1 VTEHAGSP
9 PETPPDQRTAP
20 SAASGRLIALRS
32 RDFRL
37 LLAGQVVSLTGT
49 QMQQVA
55 VVWQLYLLTQS
66 PLALGMLG
74 FFRVAPIVVF
84 ALGGG
89 VLADAFDRRKLMLF
103 TQSALALVSL
113 ALAALSHAH
122 RTSPA
127 AIYGLAFVAGAAT
140 AFDNPARQ
148 ALVPRL
154 VDARQLPNALSL
166 YVTVFQVATVAGPA
180 LGGLLLATAGPTFI
194 YLADVLSYGVVIGA
208 LLAMEHRHTGRGGAP
223 ISARAVAEALRFL
236 RRAPIIWSTMLLDFV
251 ATFFA
256 GSLLLLPIFADQL
269 LHVGP
274 RGLGL
279 LYAAQPFGAA
289 LTGAALSTMRPLR
302 RQGPAV
308 LWSVALYGAS
318 IALFGLSPWFW
329 LSFLMLAVSGAA
341 DMVSAVIR
349 NIVRQTL
356 TPDELRGRM
365 SSVVMIF
372 FMGGPQLG
380 EVEAGAV
387 ARLFGARVSVAS
399 GGLLCI
405 LAAAAA
411 AVLVPQLRRYEG

>member
-1 VTEHAGSP
+1 MTDPAVPAQQAP
-9 PETPPDQRTAP
+9 PP
-20 SAASGRLIALRS
+20 AARFIALRS
-32 RDFRL
+32 RDLRL
-37 LLAGQVVSLTGT
+37 PLAGQAISLTGS

-55 VVWQLYLLTQS
+55 VVWQLYLLSRS

-74 FFRVAPIVVF
+74 FFRIVPIIVF

-89 VLADAFDRRKLMLF
+89 VVADALDRRRLMLF
-103 TQSALALVSL
+103 TQAALAMVSV
-113 ALAALSHAH
+113 ALAVLAHAQ
-122 RTSPA
+122 RTTPA
-127 AIYGLAFVAGAAT
+127 AIYALAFVAGAAT

-154 VDARQLPNALSL
+154 VDRGQLPNALSL
-166 YVTVFQVATVAGPA
+166 YATVWQVATIAGPA
-180 LGGLLLATAGPTFI
+180 LGGALLAWSGPTAI
-194 YLADVLSYGVVIGA
+194 YLLDVLSFGAVIAA
-208 LLAMEHRHTGRGGAP
+208 LLAMRHRHVGLGKSQ
-223 ISARAVAEALRFL
+223 ISAKAALDGLRFIRSTPL
-236 RRAPIIWSTMLLDFV
+236 IWSTMLLDFA

-256 GSLLLLPIFADQL
+256 GSMLLLPIFADQL

-274 RGLGL
+274 RGLGF

-289 LTGAALSTMRPLR
+289 LTGAALSTMGPLR
-302 RQGPAV
+302 RQGAAI
-308 LWSVALYGAS
+308 LWSVAVYGAS

-329 LSFLMLAVSGAA
+329 VSFLLLAVSGAA

-356 TPDELRGRM
+356 TPDELRGRI
-365 SSVVMIF
+365 SSVAMTF

-399 GGLLCI
+399 GGVLCV

-411 AVLVPQLRRYEG
+411 ALLVPQLRRYET

>member
-1 VTEHAGSP
+1 
-9 PETPPDQRTAP
+9 
-20 SAASGRLIALRS
+20 LR
-32 RDFRL
+32 
-37 LLAGQVVSLTGT
+37 
-49 QMQQVA
+49 
-55 VVWQLYLLTQS
+55 
-66 PLALGMLG
+66 
-74 FFRVAPIVVF
+74 
-84 ALGGG
+84 
-89 VLADAFDRRKLMLF
+89 
-103 TQSALALVSL
+103 
-113 ALAALSHAH
+113 
-122 RTSPA
+122 
-127 AIYGLAFVAGAAT
+127 AIGEG
-140 AFDNPARQ
+140 
-148 ALVPRL
+148 
-154 VDARQLPNALSL
+154 
-166 YVTVFQVATVAGPA
+166 
-180 LGGLLLATAGPTFI
+180 
-194 YLADVLSYGVVIGA
+194 
-208 LLAMEHRHTGRGGAP
+208 
-223 ISARAVAEALRFL
+223 LRFL
-236 RRAPIIWSTMLLDFV
+236 RGAPIIWSTMLLDFV

-279 LYAAQPFGAA
+279 LYAAQPAGAA
-289 LTGAALSTMRPLR
+289 LTGAALSSMRTIR

-329 LSFLMLAVSGAA
+329 VSFLLLAVSGAA

-349 NIVRQTL
+349 NIVRQSL

-387 ARLFGARVSVAS
+387 ARLFGARVAVAS
-399 GGLLCI
+399 GGALCV

>member
-1 VTEHAGSP
+1 VTGA
-9 PETPPDQRTAP
+9 AP
-20 SAASGRLIALRS
+20 SAAASGRLVALRS

-55 VVWQLYLLTQS
+55 VVWQLYLLTGS

-74 FFRVAPIVVF
+74 LFRVAPIVLF

-89 VLADAFDRRKLMLF
+89 VLADAFDRRKLMLL
-103 TQSALALVSL
+103 TQSALALVSVTL
-113 ALAALSHAH
+113 AVLAHAQK
-122 RTSPA
+122 TTPA
-127 AIYGLAFVAGAAT
+127 AIYALAFVAGAAT
-140 AFDNPARQ
+140 AFDSPARQ

-154 VDARQLPNALSL
+154 VDKSQLSNALSL
-166 YVTVFQVATVAGPA
+166 YVTVFQVGTIAGPA
-180 LGGLLLATAGPTFI
+180 LGGLLLATTGPTFI
-194 YLADVLSYGVVIGA
+194 YVVDVLSYGAVIGA
-208 LLAMEHRHTGRGGAP
+208 LLALRHRHTGHGGSP
-223 ISARAVAEALRFL
+223 ISLRAIAEGLRFL
-236 RRAPIIWSTMLLDFV
+236 RGAPIIWSTMLLDFV

-279 LYAAQPFGAA
+279 LYAAQPAGAA
-289 LTGAALSTMRPLR
+289 LTGAALSSMRTIR

-308 LWSVALYGAS
+308 LWSVAVYGGS

-329 LSFLMLAVSGAA
+329 LSFLLLAISGAA

-349 NIVRQTL
+349 NIVRQSL

-399 GGLLCI
+399 GGALCV

>member
-1 VTEHAGSP
+1 MTGA
-9 PETPPDQRTAP
+9 AP
-20 SAASGRLIALRS
+20 SAAAGGRLVALRS

-55 VVWQLYLLTQS
+55 VVWQLYLLTGS

-74 FFRVAPIVVF
+74 LFRVAPIVLF

-89 VLADAFDRRKLMLF
+89 VLADAFDRRKLMLL
-103 TQSALALVSL
+103 TQSALALVSVTL
-113 ALAALSHAH
+113 AVLAHAQK
-122 RTSPA
+122 TTPA
-127 AIYGLAFVAGAAT
+127 AIYALAFVAG
-140 AFDNPARQ
+140 
-148 ALVPRL
+148 VPRL
-154 VDARQLPNALSL
+154 VDKSQLSNALSL
-166 YVTVFQVATVAGPA
+166 YVTVFQVGTIAGPA
-180 LGGLLLATAGPTFI
+180 LGGLLLATTGPTFI
-194 YLADVLSYGVVIGA
+194 YVVDVLSYGAVIGA
-208 LLAMEHRHTGRGGAP
+208 LLALRHRHTGHGGSP
-223 ISARAVAEALRFL
+223 ISLRAIAEGLRFL
-236 RRAPIIWSTMLLDFV
+236 RGAPIIWSTMLLDFV

-279 LYAAQPFGAA
+279 LYAAQPAGAA
-289 LTGAALSTMRPLR
+289 LTGAALSSMRTIR

-308 LWSVALYGAS
+308 LWSVAVYGGS

-329 LSFLMLAVSGAA
+329 LSFLLLAISGAA

-349 NIVRQTL
+349 NIVRQSL

-399 GGLLCI
+399 GGALCV

>member
-1 VTEHAGSP
+1 
-9 PETPPDQRTAP
+9 
-20 SAASGRLIALRS
+20 
-32 RDFRL
+32 
-37 LLAGQVVSLTGT
+37 
-49 QMQQVA
+49 
-55 VVWQLYLLTQS
+55 
-66 PLALGMLG
+66 
-74 FFRVAPIVVF
+74 
-84 ALGGG
+84 
-89 VLADAFDRRKLMLF
+89 
-103 TQSALALVSL
+103 
-113 ALAALSHAH
+113 
-122 RTSPA
+122 
-127 AIYGLAFVAGAAT
+127 
-140 AFDNPARQ
+140 
-148 ALVPRL
+148 
-154 VDARQLPNALSL
+154 
-166 YVTVFQVATVAGPA
+166 
-180 LGGLLLATAGPTFI
+180 
-194 YLADVLSYGVVIGA
+194 
-208 LLAMEHRHTGRGGAP
+208 
-223 ISARAVAEALRFL
+223 
-236 RRAPIIWSTMLLDFV
+236 MLLDFV

-279 LYAAQPFGAA
+279 LYAAQPAGAA
-289 LTGAALSTMRPLR
+289 LTGAALSSMRTIR

-308 LWSVALYGAS
+308 LWSVAVYGGS

-329 LSFLMLAVSGAA
+329 LSFLLLAISGAA

-349 NIVRQTL
+349 NIVRQSL

-399 GGLLCI
+399 GGALCV